1 MSAPTLTFLYPHLF
15 RPLRV
20 CEPVISQATR
30 LHSRPPHAQCLNKR
44 TITSS
49 RRSQA
54 KFAERRGKGIEPL
67 NPSSD
72 IASEYGHILGEAEQ
86 ADKTRD
92 AKSKFRE
99 AVETEAQRAKLE
111 KAEKDNSLGP
121 LSEETLAAAELP
133 GFDEETGK
141 AIGGNVVRDEGP
153 SPMQLAAQNTQDMVA
168 PLDTILEMP
177 PPESMEEENRQKP
190 PHLQTPPYVHHFDT
204 YTLVKRVEE
213 GGFTDAQAIT
223 AMKAV
228 RGLLAENLD
237 VAKEGLVSK
246 SDVEN
251 ETYLFRA
258 ACSELRTEVS
268 NARKVRDETM
278 RRERTLLQ
286 HENDILN
293 QKLTQELQVLR
304 DELKGM
310 FDDRKMNVRTGQ
322 RAMDSGVSS
331 VQLHYW
337 DPADFFT
344 DSRAEL
350 QDHRLTQ
357 QR

>member
-1 MSAPTLTFLYPHLF
+1 
-15 RPLRV
+15 V
-20 CEPVISQATR
+20 
-30 LHSRPPHAQCLNKR
+30 
-44 TITSS
+44 SS
-49 RRSQA
+49 P
-54 KFAERRGKGIEPL
+54 KEE
-67 NPSSD
+67 
-72 IASEYGHILGEAEQ
+72 GEAE
-86 ADKTRD
+86 ASSKTRD

-111 KAEKDNSLGP
+111 KASQESNIGP
-121 LSEETLAAAELP
+121 LSKETLAAAELP

-141 AIGGNVVRDEGP
+141 AIGGHVSKDEGL
-153 SPMQLAAQNTQDMVA
+153 SPMQLAAQNTQDTVA

-177 PPESMEEENRQKP
+177 PPESAEEENRHKP

-213 GGFTDAQAIT
+213 GGFTEHQAIT

-293 QKLTQELQVLR
+293 QKLTQELQVMR
-304 DELKGM
+304 DELKGQ
-310 FDDRKMNVRTGQ
+310 FDDRKMNVRTEQ
-322 RAMDSGVSS
+322 RAMDSGVCIT
-331 VQLHYW
+331 VFCGKY
-337 DPADFFT
+337 DANTGT

-350 QDHRLTQ
+350 QDHGSAQ
-357 QR
+357 

>member
-1 MSAPTLTFLYPHLF
+1 MTT
-15 RPLRV
+15 
-20 CEPVISQATR
+20 TR
-30 LHSRPPHAQCLNKR
+30 RQR
-44 TITSS
+44 
-49 RRSQA
+49 A
-54 KFAERRGKGIEPL
+54 KFAQRHGKAVEPYIP
-67 NPSSD
+67 N
-72 IASEYGHILGEAEQ
+72 GELPADYKVYIPEDESP
-86 ADKTRD
+86 DKTKD

-99 AVETEAQRAKLE
+99 AVETEAQRAKAE
-111 KAEKDNSLGP
+111 KAADQATKEPPDTSGP
-121 LSEETLAAAELP
+121 LSKETLAAAELP
-133 GFDEETGK
+133 GYDEETGK
-141 AIGGNVVRDEGP
+141 AIGGTIAKDDAP
-153 SPMQLAAQNTQDMVA
+153 SPMQQAATNTQDTIA
-168 PLDTILEMP
+168 PLETILEMP
-177 PPESMEEENRQKP
+177 PPENLEEANRHRP

-213 GGFTDAQAIT
+213 SGFSEKQAIT

-258 ACSELRTEVS
+258 ACSELKTEVS
-268 NARKVRDETM
+268 NIRKVRDETM

-293 QKLTQELQVLR
+293 QKLTQELQGLR

-310 FDDRKMNVRTGQ
+310 FDDRKMNVRTEQ

-331 VQLHYW
+331 CLL
-337 DPADFFT
+337 F
-344 DSRAEL
+344 L
-350 QDHRLTQ
+350 
-357 QR
+357 

>member
-1 MSAPTLTFLYPHLF
+1 MSTFRLTFLYPHLF

-20 CEPVISQATR
+20 CEPAAKR
-30 LHSRPPHAQCLNKR
+30 ALRARPRGTKALCLNNREFTTSKR
-44 TITSS
+44 Q
-49 RRSQA
+49 RA
-54 KFAERRGKGIEPL
+54 KFAERRGKGIEPVQ
-67 NPSSD
+67 SKVEATSD
-72 IASEYGHILGEAEQ
+72 PKDLLEELEDEEHS
-86 ADKTRD
+86 DKTRD
-92 AKSKFRE
+92 ARSKFRE
-99 AVETEAQRAKLE
+99 AVESEAQRAKLE
-111 KAEKDNSLGP
+111 KAEKENGNTGP
-121 LSEETLAAAELP
+121 LSKETLAAAELP
-133 GFDEETGK
+133 GYDEETGK
-141 AIGGNVVRDEGP
+141 AVGGNVVRDEGP
-153 SPMQLAAQNTQDMVA
+153 SPMQLAAQNTQDMIA

-177 PPESMEEENRQKP
+177 PPESAEEENRQRP

-213 GGFTDAQAIT
+213 GGFTEKQAIT

-228 RGLLAENLD
+228 RGLLADNLD

-258 ACSELRTEVS
+258 ACSELSTEVS

-310 FDDRKMNVRTGQ
+310 FDDRKMNVRTEQ
-322 RAMDSGVSS
+322 RAMDSGVS
-331 VQLHYW
+331 VV
-337 DPADFFT
+337 P
-344 DSRAEL
+344 
-350 QDHRLTQ
+350 
-357 QR
+357 